1 MFSHIGK
8 MLRILERCLT
18 YWKDVSYTGQ
28 SFHILEKCFK
38 KLESCFHIYWT
49 DVFHIL
55 ERCFTYWKDVSHTG
69 KICFHILER
78 CFYILERCFTHWK
91 DVSHTGKMFSCIVNT
106 LRDVSIHYS
115 IGEHRITEI
124 VQSFPTAR

>member
-49 DVFHIL
+49 DVFYIL

-69 KICFHILER
+69 K
-78 CFYILERCFTHWK
+78 
-91 DVSHTGKMFSCIVNT
+91 MFPCIVNT